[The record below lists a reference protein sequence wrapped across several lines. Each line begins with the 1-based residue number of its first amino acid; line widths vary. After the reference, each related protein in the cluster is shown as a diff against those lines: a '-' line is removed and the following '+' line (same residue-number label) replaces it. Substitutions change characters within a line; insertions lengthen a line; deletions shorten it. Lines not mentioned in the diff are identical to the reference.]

1 MGKPEDTL
9 GAIFAE
15 PTRANIPWREIESL
29 FKHYGAEIT
38 RGKGS
43 RVRVAFK
50 VGSQVVRATFHR
62 PHPQREAHKPLV
74 RSVRRL
80 LEEAGITP

>member
-1 MGKPEDTL
+1 MTKPEITL

-15 PTRANIPWREIESL
+15 PTRANIAWRDIESL
-29 FKHYGAEIT
+29 FKYYGAQVT
-38 RGKGS
+38 RGNGS
-43 RVRVAFK
+43 RVRVAFS
-50 VGSQVVRATFHR
+50 VGRQVVRATFHR

>member
-1 MGKPEDTL
+1 MARARDLL

-15 PTRANIPWREIESL
+15 PTRANIPWREIEAL
-29 FKHYGAEIT
+29 FKSFGADVT

-50 VGSQVVRATFHR
+50 VGPQVVRATFHR
-62 PHPQREAHKPLV
+62 PHPQAEAHKALV

-80 LEEAGITP
+80 LEEAGIVP